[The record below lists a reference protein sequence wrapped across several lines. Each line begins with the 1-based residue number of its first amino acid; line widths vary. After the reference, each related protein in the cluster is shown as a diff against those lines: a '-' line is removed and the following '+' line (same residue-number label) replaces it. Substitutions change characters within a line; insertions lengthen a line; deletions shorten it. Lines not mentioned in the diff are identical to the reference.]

1 MTKSKINKII
11 LITFL
16 QGKKLGKGVILVN
29 YADIIWNLVE
39 KLLDEKEKQEK
50 ETEDQIRN
58 EQD

>member
-1 MTKSKINKII
+1 LTKSKINNIM
-11 LITFL
+11 LLSFSQGITW
-16 QGKKLGKGVILVN
+16 KGVILVN

-50 ETEDQIRN
+50 KTEDQIRN